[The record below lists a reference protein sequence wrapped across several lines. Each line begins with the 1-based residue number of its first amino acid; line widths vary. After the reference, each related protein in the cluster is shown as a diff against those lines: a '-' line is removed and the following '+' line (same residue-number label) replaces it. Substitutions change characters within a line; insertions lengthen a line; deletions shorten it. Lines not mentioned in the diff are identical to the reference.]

1 MRTIFISPLLWQRLN
16 RAVRRR
22 EEGQAI
28 VLIALAAVALVAI
41 AGLSVDGGMTFWEAQ
56 KLQRAADAAALAGV
70 VWVPSQQNVA
80 DARGRLTVQSAGYN
94 NFITSGS
101 NQVAYTYTDVD
112 TGTPGQYTAYWGT
125 VPTPYQYKVTLG
137 TKIPHYFLGVLGFQ
151 SSYLQR
157 EALAEYAVPAQ
168 LGGSFNYFG
177 SSSLRYDWLI
187 RNEAYQGT
195 DVARKEYYNTL
206 WQRYVG
212 KRCDQTPTPTPCVG
226 TFWLNTQGPE
236 TRHENGDAYD
246 PIADGAS
253 SASSGG
259 PYSGLGGVIVG
270 GGNNNAIGNCKRTSD
285 LQTWL
290 YTLSNGSGTCDQTA
304 NNLNI
309 VNKDRHPDNP
319 NQNSQGFGYS
329 IAVQLNSQAMYPF
342 TGDASQA
349 YTSLR
354 VSVYDAA
361 WSDVGIQELFGT
373 GDNSFGINSPYSG
386 RPDANITTNTNYT
399 DRQRPSDGSGNS
411 RGGNKTVNCVTT
423 DLPAT
428 VQDES
433 RTNPSNSAQIIEGGR
448 VDADNKFCQNG
459 YRTRFS
465 LYYPPTT
472 PGVPTSW
479 RTKGDLVAAWEA
491 TELTAQ
497 NEEWDATN
505 STGGST
511 GSSSDCYYADT
522 SFTGNQNPVQTAPIP
537 GPKTFTLG
545 QPRTYSVNSTFVY
558 ACSWGQNGGNLDDI
572 YWNATPNT
580 FIPGSGLFDAP
591 KNPPVAPPPS
601 PPYPPST
608 TYMNNYWLNRVQ
620 GLTVD
625 ATRFDPSQ
633 GCRSVVDPN
642 LYNNNVEYLAALNL
656 TIPVTPPYQNVRIPW
671 NMRGADPLY
680 TGPNVSYSG
689 VQSIGNLTGG
699 YQSYHGWRCSWDFDS
714 NNTLNPGP
722 TGVGSIDTLKVD
734 TLRRDAEGIINQP
747 FLFISDYG
755 YVPTDPSCAAVK
767 CRIAYKGGVR
777 GKAAGSDSPNVRSG
791 TYLLQAQVFGGGGTN
806 RYAVK
811 AEYDNPKPVNAV
823 FINPSD
829 GSTVTQAI
837 WPVPQVYGI
846 TAMNIF
852 VNAVNSSSGTLNV
865 IFDLAY
871 IPRQNAGAL
880 ATLELFDAGDV
891 NTDLAIEILQP
902 SGYGQKLNSGVVPY
916 NIADRILARAAVCP
930 TQGNSSPFPPGASV
944 RCVTSTVSN
953 PSTTVRL
960 GGTNYFNDQWLYLV
974 FRLPDAS
981 AYDTIASTCFT
992 NRVPDTL
999 CYYYQINYKMA
1010 GAGSANDTTTWQLSI
1025 KNQPVHLTT

>member
-253 SASSGG
+253 SVSSGG

-361 WSDVGIQELFGT
+361 WSDVGYQELFGT
-373 GDNSFGINSPYSG
+373 GDNSFGTNSPYSG
-386 RPDANITTNTNYT
+386 RPDTNIAQTNNYT
-399 DRQRPSDGSGNS
+399 DRQLPANLSTNDRTS
-411 RGGNKTVNCVTT
+411 NKNVNCVTT

-448 VDADNKFCQNG
+448 VDGDNKFCQNG

-497 NEEWDATN
+497 NEAWDAN
-505 STGGST
+505 NATGGST
-511 GSSSDCYYADT
+511 TPAGGPTRANSFCYYADT
-522 SFTGNQNPVQTAPIP
+522 SFDKASDSFAKRQ
-537 GPKTFTLG
+537 
-545 QPRTYSVNSTFVY
+545 TYSVISNFVY
-558 ACSWGQNGGNLDDI
+558 ACPSGQGGANLDDI
-572 YWNATPNT
+572 YWNATPNSAAPFT
-580 FIPGSGLFDAP
+580 SPVNSPGTSAYYQARL
-591 KNPPVAPPPS
+591 
-601 PPYPPST
+601 
-608 TYMNNYWLNRVQ
+608 R

-625 ATRFDPSQ
+625 AARFDPSQ

-642 LYNNNVEYLAALNL
+642 LYNNNAEYLAALNL
-656 TIPVTPPYQNVRIPW
+656 TGPVSPPYRNVRVPW
-671 NMRGADPLY
+671 NMRGADPIY
-680 TGPNVSYSG
+680 TGLNAPYNLVQNV
-689 VQSIGNLTGG
+689 GNLTGG

-852 VNAVNSSSGTLNV
+852 VNAVNNNSGNLNV

-891 NTDLAIEILQP
+891 NTDLSVEILQP
-902 SGYGQKLNSGVVPY
+902 SGYGQKLNGGAVPY
-916 NIADRILARAAVCP
+916 NFSDRLYARPAVCP
-930 TQGNSSPFPPGASV
+930 SQGTSAPAPRGALVPCVFPSSSGV
-944 RCVTSTVSN
+944 NTIIKN
-953 PSTTVRL
+953 
-960 GGTNYFNDQWLYLV
+960 GGSYFNDQWLYLI
-974 FRLPDAS
+974 FRIPDTS
-981 AYDTIASTCFT
+981 VYDAIGSTCFF
-992 NRVPDTL
+992 NRVPDNL

-1010 GAGSANDTTTWQLSI
+1010 GTGSANDTTTWQLSI

>member
-41 AGLSVDGGMTFWEAQ
+41 VGLSVDGGMTFWEAQ

-80 DARGRLTVQSAGYN
+80 DSRGRLTVQSAGYN
-94 NFITSGS
+94 NFATSGS

-112 TGTPGQYTAYWGT
+112 TNPPGAYTAYWGT

-151 SSYLQR
+151 NSYLQR

-187 RNEAYQGT
+187 RNEAYQST
-195 DVARKEYYNTL
+195 QPERKDYYNTL

-212 KRCDQTPTPTPCVG
+212 KRCDQNPTPTPCVG

-246 PIADGAS
+246 PMGDGV
-253 SASSGG
+253 SAVTSGG
-259 PYSGLGGVIVG
+259 PYSGLGGVLLS
-270 GGNNNAIGNCKRTSD
+270 GGNNTTVGNCKRVSD
-285 LQTWL
+285 LQTWW
-290 YTLSNGSGTCDQTA
+290 YTLANGSGTCDKTA
-304 NNLNI
+304 NNFNLA
-309 VNKDRHPDNP
+309 NKDRHPDSP
-319 NQNSQGFGYS
+319 DQNTQGFGYS
-329 IAVQLNSQAMYPF
+329 IAVQLDSQALYNF
-342 TGDASQA
+342 TGDPAQN

-361 WSDVGIQELFGT
+361 WSDIGNGELFNS
-373 GDNSFGINSPYSG
+373 GDNSFGTNNPYSG
-386 RPDANITTNTNYT
+386 RPDTNITSSTNYS
-399 DRQRPSDGSGNS
+399 DRQRPAATGSGND
-411 RGGNKTVNCVTT
+411 RGGNRTINCITT
-423 DLPAT
+423 DLPTT
-428 VQDES
+428 VANES
-433 RTNPSNSAQIIEGGR
+433 RTNPNNSAQVITGGT
-448 VDADNKFCQNG
+448 VNADNRYCQNG

-491 TELTAQ
+491 TDLTAQ
-497 NEEWDATN
+497 NEAWDAGN
-505 STGGST
+505 ATGGASGT
-511 GSSSDCYYADT
+511 SRYCYYADT
-522 SFTGNQNPVQTAPIP
+522 SFDKTTGSWAKLPTSSID
-537 GPKTFTLG
+537 
-545 QPRTYSVNSTFVY
+545 STFVY
-558 ACSWGQNGGNLDDI
+558 ACPSGQGGGNLDDI
-572 YWNATPNT
+572 YWNATPSST
-580 FIPGSGLFDAP
+580 ATWQ
-591 KNPPVAPPPS
+591 NPQTS
-601 PPYPPST
+601 PATST
-608 TYMNNYWLNRVQ
+608 YYQARLQ
-620 GLTVD
+620 GLTTD
-625 ATRFDPSQ
+625 NARFDPSQ

-642 LYNNNVEYLAALNL
+642 LYNNVTATYNNALNL
-656 TIPVTPPYQNVRIPW
+656 TGAVSPPYRNIYVPW
-671 NMRGADPLY
+671 NLRGADDKL
-680 TGPNVSYSG
+680 TGAAAVYKNVQG
-689 VQSIGNLTGG
+689 FGNLTGG

-714 NNTLNPGP
+714 GNTLNPGP
-722 TGVGSIDTLKVD
+722 TGYNSIGDLND
-734 TLRRDAEGIINQP
+734 LRQPAEGIGNQP
-747 FLFISDYG
+747 YLYISDYG
-755 YVPTDPSCAAVK
+755 YIPGDATCGAQL

-777 GKAAGSDSPNVRSG
+777 QKAAAGDSPNVRNG
-791 TYLLQAQVFGGGGTN
+791 VYLLQAQVFGGGGTN

-811 AEYDNPKPVNAV
+811 AEYDNPKTVNATFV
-823 FINPSD
+823 NPTT
-829 GSTVTQAI
+829 GATVTQAI

-852 VNAVNSSSGTLNV
+852 VNAVNNNAGTLNV

-891 NTDLAIEILQP
+891 NTDLSVEILQP
-902 SGYGQKLNSGVVPY
+902 SGYGQKLNAGAVPY
-916 NIADRILARAAVCP
+916 NFSDRLSARPAVCP
-930 TQGNSSPFPPGASV
+930 SQGSAAPFPRGASV
-944 RCVTSTVSN
+944 QCVF
-953 PSTTVRL
+953 PSSANVNTIIKS
-960 GGTNYFNDQWLYLV
+960 GGSYFNDQWLYLI
-974 FRLPDAS
+974 FRIPDS
-981 AYDTIASTCFT
+981 TAYDTIQSTCFV
-992 NRVPDTL
+992 NRVPDSL

-1010 GAGSANDTTTWQLSI
+1010 GSGSANDTTTWQLSI